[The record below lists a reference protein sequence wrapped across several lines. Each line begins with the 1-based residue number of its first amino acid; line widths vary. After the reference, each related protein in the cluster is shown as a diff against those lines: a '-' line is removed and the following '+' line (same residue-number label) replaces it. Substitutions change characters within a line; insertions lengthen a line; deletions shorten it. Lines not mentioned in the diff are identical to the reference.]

1 MLPVGSCALWLHAP
15 KQFAGFC
22 WLGPAGVSGESLAVL
37 GLMSEALSKMFK
49 ATGIVS
55 TFVQP

>member
-1 MLPVGSCALWLHAP
+1 MHVLPVGTCALWLHAP

-37 GLMSEALSKMFK
+37 GLMSEALSKMF
-49 ATGIVS
+49 
-55 TFVQP
+55 